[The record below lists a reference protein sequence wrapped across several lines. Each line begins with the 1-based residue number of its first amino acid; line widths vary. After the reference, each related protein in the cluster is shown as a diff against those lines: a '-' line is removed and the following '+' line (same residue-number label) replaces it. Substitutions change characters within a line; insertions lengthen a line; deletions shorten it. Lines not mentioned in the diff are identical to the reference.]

1 MRRIQWIG
9 LFCAGCGGAATPP
22 AAAPETASPSTNASA
37 TAPLA
42 SSVSAQAGAAAPPY
56 DDPNEAAD
64 PATLTPLVK
73 KGAHLSFPPQ
83 NVSDHECWQTL
94 ALTGDAR
101 KDYSALVDRCGA
113 ATGSIEHT
121 KPAEG
126 RLDHQ
131 RDRSDTFLLTIRK
144 GLCYRFFGVA
154 DATIPDLDILIER
167 DGSLIGADK
176 SSGPVVIID
185 SDKAWCMDRDG
196 QLAFHVQVHG
206 EGQGRYVFGAWARSH

>member
-22 AAAPETASPSTNASA
+22 AAPSE
-37 TAPLA
+37 PIA
-42 SSVSAQAGAAAPPY
+42 SSSLADAAAPVASRGSAAAAPY

-64 PATLTPLVK
+64 PATLTPLVAR
-73 KGAHLSFPPQ
+73 GARLSFPPQ
-83 NVSDHECWQTL
+83 SVSDHDCWQRL
-94 ALTGDAR
+94 ALSGDAR
-101 KDYSALVDRCGA
+101 KDYRALIDRCGA
-113 ATGSIEHT
+113 ATGAIEYV

-126 RLDHQ
+126 RLDHE
-131 RDRSDTFLLTIRK
+131 RDRSDTFLLMIRK

-167 DGSLIGADK
+167 DGALIGADR
-176 SSGPVVIID
+176 STGPVVIID

>member
-9 LFCAGCGGAATPP
+9 LFCAGCGGAATPS
-22 AAAPETASPSTNASA
+22 AASPETPSAPPANASA
-37 TAPLA
+37 PVA
-42 SSVSAQAGAAAPPY
+42 SSATAGGGAATPY

-64 PATLTPLVK
+64 PATLTPLLAR
-73 KGAHLSFPPQ
+73 GAHLSFPPQ
-83 NVSDHECWQTL
+83 SVSDHDCWQTL
-94 ALTGDAR
+94 ALTGDAQ
-101 KDYSALVDRCGA
+101 KDYRALVGRCGA
-113 ATGSIEHT
+113 ATGAIEYV

-185 SDKAWCMDRDG
+185 SDKAWCMDRDE
-196 QLAFHVQVHG
+196 QLSFHVQVHG
-206 EGQGRYVFGAWARSH
+206 EGQGRYVFGAWVRAH